1 MRRTAIGL
9 VGAAILALTA
19 SVSAAQPPSVG
30 PVTPARL
37 ALAQRV
43 VDTARLG
50 RGMSLVIDA
59 MLGPFIQ
66 QIRSGDG
73 ADALKSYVVDL
84 MKVEAAD
91 MEAKMIPKLAEIY
104 AENFND
110 QQLRDMLA
118 FYASPTGR
126 VLVDKQAALAREGQL
141 AVAPLVPPMQRD
153 IIDKLFAHVCQ
164 VQACTPAQRQQ
175 IEATRTQVLNKL
187 LAQPT
192 ALPSTAAPTTPLVTP
207 PQPQ

>member
-1 MRRTAIGL
+1 MRRNAISL
-9 VGAAILALTA
+9 VVAAVLALTA
-19 SVSAAQPPSVG
+19 SASAAQPSSIR

-43 VDTARLG
+43 VETGKLA
-50 RGMSLVIDA
+50 RGMSLVVDA

-84 MKVEAAD
+84 MKVEVAD
-91 MEAKMIPKLAEIY
+91 MEAKMLPKIAEIY
-104 AENFND
+104 AENFSEKQLND
-110 QQLRDMLA
+110 ILA
-118 FYASPTGR
+118 FYASPTGQA
-126 VLVDKQAALAREGQL
+126 LLDKQPALAREAQL

-153 IIDKLFAHVCQ
+153 MIDKLFAHVCQ
-164 VQACTPAQRQQ
+164 IQACTPAQRQQ
-175 IEATRTQVLNKL
+175 LEATRTQVLNKL

-192 ALPSTAAPTTPLVTP
+192 VLPPAAAPASPLATP
-207 PQPQ
+207 PNP

>member
-1 MRRTAIGL
+1 MRRNAISL
-9 VGAAILALTA
+9 VVAAVLALTA
-19 SVSAAQPPSVG
+19 SASAAQPSSIG

-43 VDTARLG
+43 VDTGKLA
-50 RGMSLVIDA
+50 RGMSLVVDA

-84 MKVEAAD
+84 M
-91 MEAKMIPKLAEIY
+91 AKMLPKIAEIY
-104 AENFND
+104 AENFSE
-110 QQLRDMLA
+110 QQLNDILA
-118 FYASPTGR
+118 FYASPTGQA
-126 VLVDKQAALAREGQL
+126 LLDKQPALAREAQL

-153 IIDKLFAHVCQ
+153 MIDKLFAHVCQ
-164 VQACTPAQRQQ
+164 IQACTPAQRQQ
-175 IEATRTQVLNKL
+175 LEATRTQVLNKL

-192 ALPSTAAPTTPLVTP
+192 VLPPAAAPASPLATP
-207 PQPQ
+207 PNP